1 MSDGLVDKALEIAR
15 LFYVDVEWEID
26 YTGFPDASRTTVLD
40 GLNGTHDVLQRIKKL
55 QPRAVFDFIQSA
67 ELSDHLRQV
76 TEAMLTIR
84 NMVMLQENAI
94 YMAEVYPLK
103 DLLCIILHLPNL
115 EMLVEL
121 KHFALDIAEQLTPWM
136 VLGSADPLYQTL
148 LSQLDSVDRGTILT
162 ALRAISRISV
172 NLEATN
178 RLQNVSDVILD
189 KITNWLLLNDEE
201 LMDACLDFLYQYTA
215 VVPNVESLLKAVNME
230 HVVRHLVRLLAHGAK
245 RVKEEIILE
254 PEKKLPAPEEVAT
267 LPQDVQ
273 DKLATTDEPQR
284 CFYWLK
290 CLFEEDS
297 DSHITQI
304 AIWQAY
310 QSSFGGQSRNTLSA
324 ADFIRNVSHVFT
336 NARAQIIR
344 GANEAPRFII
354 EGIRARTLPL
364 NYETKEE
371 YMRCRWIHG
380 ETSFRKECG
389 LFFPTREEVWQH
401 VLKAHLGQNI
411 GEDGKV
417 ANTDVEGTCQWAGCV
432 KYATPAK
439 MKLFQLTGHVKTHL
453 PTSTKRPLADFADV
467 PAKRQRKSYI
477 VPAKTMTITWEQTL
491 VAVDERN
498 SQITRAAGI
507 PLSAVLVLRNIAR
520 NVVKTESQETLLG
533 EEEEGGEPGGWN
545 EKLFRPVL
553 GRLFQVMTENKALV
567 RIPCSQTGLPDWQC
581 ADLFL
586 GGSRIV
592 TSDAYWCLK
601 GPPCRPGG

>member
-1 MSDGLVDKALEIAR
+1 LVEKALEIAS
-15 LFYVDVEWEID
+15 LFYHDAEWEID
-26 YTGFPDASRTTVLD
+26 YSGFPDASRLMVLD
-40 GLNGTHDVLQRIKKL
+40 GLKGTHDVLARIRKL
-55 QPRAVFDFIQSA
+55 KPRAVFDFLQTA
-67 ELSDHLRQV
+67 EMSDHLGQV

-94 YMAEVYPLK
+94 YMAEAYPLK

-136 VLGSADPLYQTL
+136 VLGSADPLYETL

-178 RLQNVSDVILD
+178 RLQNVSGVVLD

-254 PEKKLPAPEEVAT
+254 PERKLPAPEEVAA
-267 LPQDVQ
+267 LPLDVQ
-273 DKLATTDEPQR
+273 EKLATTDEPQR
-284 CFYWLK
+284 CFHWLK

-310 QSSFGGQSRNTLSA
+310 QSSFGGQTRNTLSA

-371 YMRCRWIHG
+371 YMRCRWAQG
-380 ETSFRKECG
+380 DAGFGKECG
-389 LFFPTREEVWQH
+389 LFFPTQEEIWQH
-401 VLKAHLGQNI
+401 VIKEHLHQTI
-411 GEDGKV
+411 DDEGKV
-417 ANTDVEGTCQWAGCV
+417 ANTDIEEACKWAGCV
-432 KYATPAK
+432 QYPTPTK
-439 MKLFQLTGHVKTHL
+439 MKMFQLTSHFKTHL
-453 PTSTKRPLADFADV
+453 PTSAKRSLSDLSDV
-467 PAKRQRKSYI
+467 SAKRQRKSYV

-498 SQITRAAGI
+498 NQITRAAGI
-507 PLSAVLVLRNIAR
+507 PLSAVLVLRNVAR

-567 RIPCSQTGLPDWQC
+567 RISCLPCPSYRVGP
-581 ADLFL
+581 LFRESNEL
-586 GGSRIV
+586 TFFSFSR
-592 TSDAYWCLK
+592 
-601 GPPCRPGG
+601 RPTMYHRF